1 MMCPVC
7 KRDLAPTLSICV
19 TCGAMMNDSVREEL
33 HSKVNPMQEPTR
45 FEPEPAR
52 FEIDS
57 TPVLQKDPS
66 TPEVVMVK
74 QRADRI
80 ETSDLAIKKTSQTLA
95 EFRTPNATL
104 PDWRLQLQNSIRQRT
119 GRGRP
124 DESTVEAVATKVKMH
139 TNGANALK
147 AEYIE
152 EHAPPEPM
160 NSTVATALKR
170 IEDSRRAFL
179 KHDKEVPA
187 AKPATGKSFP
197 FNVVSRSDELAPR
210 QTISRND
217 VSKTIA
223 RPKLVSSL
231 RIEKKDLDTN
241 KLVPIPEAARLASSF
256 ENTDEVVDKP
266 KKPIKDDWSKKI
278 EIREKGYETAV
289 TEPETPIVEE
299 VETDE
304 IDDLAPI
311 TMRFNAGLFDLII
324 GGFASMIL
332 LSPFLFATDG
342 WISLSGIFAILTVMS
357 IIMFVYLTASIS
369 YLGRTFGMKM
379 FSLELVDVEQSEY
392 PTLHQAAVNSSVYLL
407 SLAFGG
413 IGFIPMFFNE
423 EKRAAH
429 DLVSGTIL
437 LREL

>member
-33 HSKVNPMQEPTR
+33 HSKVNPT
-45 FEPEPAR
+45 PESAR

-57 TPVLQKDPS
+57 TPVLQNDPAP
-66 TPEVVMVK
+66 PEVIMVK
-74 QRADRI
+74 RRADRI

-95 EFRTPNATL
+95 EFRTPSATL
-104 PDWRLQLQNSIRQRT
+104 PDWRLQLQNSIRQRN
-119 GRGRP
+119 GRGRS
-124 DESTVEAVATKVKMH
+124 DESTVEAVVTKAKMH

-152 EHAPPEPM
+152 EPAPPEPM
-160 NSTVATALKR
+160 NLTVANALKR

-179 KHDKEVPA
+179 TNDKEVPA
-187 AKPATGKSFP
+187 TSTAKPATGKSFP

-210 QTISRND
+210 QTITRND
-217 VSKTIA
+217 VSTTIA

-241 KLVPIPEAARLASSF
+241 KLVPIPEAAKLASSF
-256 ENTDEVVDKP
+256 ESTSEVVDKP

-278 EIREKGYETAV
+278 EIREKEYENAV
-289 TEPETPIVEE
+289 VEPKTPIVEE

-311 TMRFNAGLFDLII
+311 AMRFNAGLFDLII
-324 GGFASMIL
+324 GGFASLIL

-357 IIMFVYLTASIS
+357 IVMFVYLTASIS
-369 YLGRTFGMKM
+369 YLGRTFGMKI